1 MDVKQIKP
9 IIGGLI
15 ESKPVVSSVVDTKP
29 VPKQVFGETVVYY
42 QSSGTIYAGSPM
54 GLLLAITYPVDIA
67 SSGVRP

>member
-9 IIGGLI
+9 II
-15 ESKPVVSSVVDTKP
+15 SVVDTKP
-29 VPKQVFGETVVYY
+29 VLKVVDTKPVLKQVFGETVVYY

>member
-15 ESKPVVSSVVDTKP
+15 ESKPP